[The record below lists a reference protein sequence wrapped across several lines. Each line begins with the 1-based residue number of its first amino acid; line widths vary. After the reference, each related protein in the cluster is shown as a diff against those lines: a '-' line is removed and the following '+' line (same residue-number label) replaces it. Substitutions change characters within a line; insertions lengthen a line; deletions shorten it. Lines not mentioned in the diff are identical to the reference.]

1 MSITSNIR
9 AGSAYVE
16 VTADT
21 GRLNKGLSQAQAQ
34 LRAFGQTCTNVGRD
48 LLVLSGAMA
57 APFAMAVRSF
67 ANFDDTMRLAQA
79 VTGSIGE
86 AFESLTRTAQT
97 LGRTTSFTAQQ
108 VAGAMV
114 ALGRMGLASS
124 EIEAS
129 IGAVLNLSRATGTDL
144 SESADIAANSLRI
157 FGLSA
162 DRMASVSDVLTAA
175 ANGSAQTLT
184 DLFDAMK
191 MAGPQA
197 KAAGEDITDT
207 AAAIGVLA
215 NVGLKGSLAGTA
227 LRKSFSQF
235 AKVKIQDKLASVG
248 VRAVDAIG
256 NLRKMADIVRDLAGA
271 MNAMP
276 TAQRIAFAEEIFD
289 LRGSLAGL
297 SLTGN
302 VADLDNFLGKLRDVD
317 GVAATTSQKMD
328 AGLGG
333 SFRLLKSAVEGAMNA
348 VGAAVSDTLQPFT
361 DRITS
366 VINALTNWIER
377 NAGLVTAFAA
387 TVAGAAALGAAILAV
402 GLACKGVAAAAGLAR
417 GVLVSFGAVQRAV
430 AGSGLAR
437 SLAVIAHS
445 FADYRNQ
452 AIPAMVG
459 TSRLLAALNLPID
472 RRALQIA
479 SSFVLMG
486 NAEAAAAAKAVVA
499 TRFQAVAG
507 ALRSLSLSTLA
518 ATAATK
524 AHTAASAASAAVA
537 RALAAARGLAASVTA
552 ALSLANA
559 KAAAT
564 AAASTAANVALGLSA
579 KAVAAGYL
587 LAHTAASAFLALPI
601 SVVFL
606 AIAGAVAFLVHGLS
620 RSSRYT
626 AQLSTDM
633 EKLREAGDE
642 LRSSDQLRMQRLQ
655 QLAGK
660 QSLTNAEMA
669 EAERLAAALRG
680 RYGDL
685 GISIDRVAGK
695 LDMAADAQGRFNEA
709 LRKATLAQLDA
720 EIEEHRNNVR
730 ELEKENDSLVSSWS
744 GAAWDYVTSGFDS
757 DVVSDKVQ
765 KNYDRISVERKK
777 LEALLLRRNAAAGG
791 DAGALTGKTENEAL
805 QEAIQADSQAA
816 LATQSDAEQ
825 AAKRLAEIERKLR
838 RENQTSLE
846 NEIEDIRDLR
856 DEYKGLIETMLDYEY
871 SRADADEAKI
881 AQLEE
886 KLARADEE
894 AEARVEAARSKRQQ
908 ELAKEV
914 ADLQGT
920 FDEQAGDIERRREER
935 RQDREIDETLK
946 TDPGKAVSMIEDLLI
961 HAQQAAAASRADFGA
976 ALADAQSDGEI
987 SDEERD
993 RLRGLQN
1000 AFASAENLVDKYS
1013 EKLRGAREGAE
1024 EADGNSRDRIAGT
1037 FYAKAAEAMGGLDL
1051 QTRTAAA
1058 TEKIADNTKKTNDL
1072 LRKGAGG
1079 LTFT

>member
-1 MSITSNIR
+1 MSIVSNIR

-57 APFAMAVRSF
+57 APFALAVRSF
-67 ANFDDTMRLAQA
+67 AGFDDTMRLAQA
-79 VTGSIGE
+79 VTGSTGE

-97 LGRTTSFTAQQ
+97 LGRTTSFTAQE

-114 ALGRMGLASS
+114 ALGRMGFASS

-227 LRKSFSQF
+227 LRKSYSQF

-248 VRAVDAIG
+248 VRAVDSAG
-256 NLRKMADIVRDLAGA
+256 NLRRMADVIRDLSAA
-271 MNAMP
+271 MGRMP
-276 TAQRIAFAEEIFD
+276 TAERIAFAEEIFD

-302 VADLDNFLGKLRDVD
+302 VAQLDEFLGRLRDVD

-348 VGAAVSDTLQPFT
+348 VGAAVNDSLQPFT
-361 DRITS
+361 DRVTA
-366 VINALTNWIER
+366 VVNALIGWIER

-387 TVAGAAALGAAILAV
+387 TVVGAAALGAAILAV
-402 GLACKGVAAAAGLAR
+402 GLACKSVAAAAGLAR
-417 GVLVSFGAVQRAV
+417 GVLVSFGAVQRLV
-430 AGSGLAR
+430 AGSSLAR
-437 SLAVIAHS
+437 SLSLIAHS

-479 SSFVLMG
+479 SSLVLMG
-486 NAEAAAAAKAVVA
+486 NAEAAAAAKTVLA
-499 TRFQAVAG
+499 TRFQAVAN

-524 AHTAASAASAAVA
+524 AHTAASAVGAAVT
-537 RALAAARGLAASVTA
+537 RGLAAARALAASVTA
-552 ALSLANA
+552 ALSLANIR
-559 KAAAT
+559 AAAT
-564 AAASTAANVALGLSA
+564 AAASTAANIALGLSA
-579 KAVAAGYL
+579 KTVAGGYL
-587 LAHTAASAFLALPI
+587 LASAAASAFMALPI

-606 AIAGAVAFLVHGLS
+606 AIVGAIGALVYGLA

-626 AQLSTDM
+626 AQLSEDM

-669 EAERLAAALRG
+669 EAERLSAALKG

-695 LDMAADAQGRFNEA
+695 LDMAADSQDRFNA
-709 LRKATLAQLDA
+709 AMRKATLAQLDA
-720 EIEEHRNNVR
+720 EIQEHGNNIR
-730 ELEKENDSLVSSWS
+730 ELEKENDSLTSSWA
-744 GAAWDYVTSGFDS
+744 GATWDYVSSGFDG
-757 DVVSDKVQ
+757 DVLSDKVQ
-765 KNYDRISVERKK
+765 KNFDKISVERKK

-791 DAGALTGKTENEAL
+791 DAGALTGKAETEAL

-825 AAKRLAEIERKLR
+825 AAKRLAEIERRLR

-856 DEYKGLIETMLDYEY
+856 DEYKQLIETMLEYEY
-871 SRADADEAKI
+871 SRADADEARI
-881 AQLEE
+881 AELEE

-894 AEARVEAARSKRQQ
+894 AEARVEAARAKRQQ

-914 ADLQGT
+914 ADLQGA
-920 FDEQAGDIERRREER
+920 FDEQAGEIVRRRDER
-935 RQDREIDETLK
+935 RQDREIDETLAA
-946 TDPGKAVSMIEDLLI
+946 DPAKGVALVERLLAQ
-961 HAQQAAAASRADFGA
+961 AQQAAAASRENFAS
-976 ALADAQSDGEI
+976 ALADAQADGEI
-987 SDEERD
+987 DDAERE
-993 RLRGLQN
+993 RLRGIQN
-1000 AFASAENLVDKYS
+1000 AFVSAEGLVDKYS
-1013 EKLRGAREGAE
+1013 EKLRGARQGAE
-1024 EADGNSRDRIAGT
+1024 EADAGSRDRVAGT

-1058 TEKIADNTKKTNDL
+1058 TEKVAENTRKTNDL

>member
-1 MSITSNIR
+1 MSIASNIR

-57 APFAMAVRSF
+57 APFALAVRSF

-79 VTGSIGE
+79 VTGSTGE

-97 LGRTTSFTAQQ
+97 LGRTTSFTAQE

-114 ALGRMGLASS
+114 ALGRMGFASS

-248 VRAVDAIG
+248 VRAVDATG

-302 VADLDNFLGKLRDVD
+302 VAQLDEFLGKLRDVD

-348 VGAAVSDTLQPFT
+348 IGAAVSDTLQPFT

-377 NAGLVTAFAA
+377 NVGLVTAFAA

-459 TSRLLAALNLPID
+459 TSRLLAALRLPID

-486 NAEAAAAAKAVVA
+486 NAEAAAAAKTVLA
-499 TRFQAVAG
+499 TRFQAVAN

-524 AHTAASAASAAVA
+524 AHTAASAVGAAVT
-537 RALAAARGLAASVTA
+537 RGLAAARALAASVTA
-552 ALSLANA
+552 ALSLTNIR
-559 KAAAT
+559 AAAT
-564 AAASTAANVALGLSA
+564 AAASTAANIALGLSA
-579 KAVAAGYL
+579 KAVAGGYL
-587 LAHTAASAFLALPI
+587 LATAAASAFMALPI

-606 AIAGAVAFLVHGLS
+606 AIVGAIGALVYGLA

-626 AQLSTDM
+626 AQLSEDM

-669 EAERLAAALRG
+669 EAERLSAVLRG

-695 LDMAADAQGRFNEA
+695 LDMATDSQDRFNAA

-720 EIEEHRNNVR
+720 EIQEHRNNIR
-730 ELEKENDSLVSSWS
+730 ELEKENDSLTSSWS
-744 GAAWDYVTSGFDS
+744 GAAWDYVSSGFDS
-757 DVVSDKVQ
+757 NVLSDKVQ
-765 KNYDRISVERKK
+765 KNFDKISVERKK

-791 DAGALTGKTENEAL
+791 DSGALTGKTETEAL

-825 AAKRLAEIERKLR
+825 AAKRLAEIERRLR

-856 DEYKGLIETMLDYEY
+856 DEYKQLIETMLDYEH
-871 SRADADEAKI
+871 SRADADEARI
-881 AQLEE
+881 AELEE

-894 AEARVEAARSKRQQ
+894 ADARVEAARSKRRQ

-914 ADLQGT
+914 ADLQGA
-920 FDEQAGDIERRREER
+920 FDEQAGEIVRRRDER
-935 RQDREIDETLK
+935 RQDREIDETLAA
-946 TDPGKAVSMIEDLLI
+946 DPAKGVALVERLLAQ
-961 HAQQAAAASRADFGA
+961 AQQAAAASRENFAS

-987 SDEERD
+987 DDAERE
-993 RLRGLQN
+993 RLRGIQN
-1000 AFASAENLVDKYS
+1000 AFASAEGLVDKYS
-1013 EKLRGAREGAE
+1013 EKLRGARQGAE
-1024 EADGNSRDRIAGT
+1024 EADAGSRDRVAGT

-1058 TEKIADNTKKTNDL
+1058 TEKVAENTRKTNDL

>member
-1 MSITSNIR
+1 MSLASNIR

-21 GRLNKGLSQAQAQ
+21 GRLDKGLSQAQAQ

-67 ANFDDTMRLAQA
+67 AGFDDTMRLAQA
-79 VTGSIGE
+79 VTGSTGE

-97 LGRTTSFTAQQ
+97 LGRTTSFTAQE

-114 ALGRMGLASS
+114 ALGRMGFASS

-227 LRKSFSQF
+227 LRKSYSQF

-248 VRAVDAIG
+248 VRALEANG
-256 NLRKMADIVRDLAGA
+256 NLRRMADVIRDLSAA
-271 MNAMP
+271 MSRMP
-276 TAQRIAFAEEIFD
+276 TGQRIAFAEEIFD

-302 VADLDNFLGKLRDVD
+302 VAQLDEFLGKLRDVD

-333 SFRLLKSAVEGAMNA
+333 SFRLLKSARDLFLGQLPPVMFREPVFPLTA
-348 VGAAVSDTLQPFT
+348 VCVSAILF
-361 DRITS
+361 
-366 VINALTNWIER
+366 
-377 NAGLVTAFAA
+377 
-387 TVAGAAALGAAILAV
+387 LGAVRRALSRRERAYERIQL
-402 GLACKGVAAAAGLAR
+402 VAAAAGLAR
-417 GVLVSFGAVQRAV
+417 GVLVSFGAVQRLV

-437 SLAVIAHS
+437 SLALIAHS

-472 RRALQIA
+472 RRAMQIA

-486 NAEAAAAAKAVVA
+486 NAEAAAAAKTVLA
-499 TRFQAVAG
+499 TRFQAVAN

-524 AHTAASAASAAVA
+524 AHAAASAVGSAVT
-537 RALAAARGLAASVTA
+537 RGLAAARALAASVTA
-552 ALSLANA
+552 ALSLANI
-559 KAAAT
+559 KATAT
-564 AAASTAANVALGLSA
+564 AAASTAANIALGLSA
-579 KAVAAGYL
+579 RAVAGGYL
-587 LAHTAASAFLALPI
+587 LASAAASAFMALPI

-606 AIAGAVAFLVHGLS
+606 AIVGAIGALVYGLA

-626 AQLSTDM
+626 AQLSEDM

-669 EAERLAAALRG
+669 EAERLSAALSG

-695 LDMAADAQGRFNEA
+695 LDMATDSQDRFNA
-709 LRKATLAQLDA
+709 AMRKATLAQLDA
-720 EIEEHRNNVR
+720 EIQEHRNNIR
-730 ELEKENDSLVSSWS
+730 ELEKENDSLTSSWA
-744 GAAWDYVTSGFDS
+744 GATWDYVSSGFDG
-757 DVVSDKVQ
+757 DVLSDKVQ
-765 KNYDRISVERKK
+765 KNFDKIAVERQK
-777 LEALLLRRNAAAGG
+777 LEALLLRRDAAAGG
-791 DAGALTGKTENEAL
+791 DAGALTGKAETEAL
-805 QEAIQADSQAA
+805 QEAIQADAQAA

-825 AAKRLAEIERKLR
+825 AAKRLAEIERRLR

-856 DEYKGLIETMLDYEY
+856 DEYKQLIETMLDYEY

-881 AQLEE
+881 AELEE

-914 ADLQGT
+914 SDLQGA
-920 FDEQAGDIERRREER
+920 FDEQAGEIVRRRDER
-935 RQDREIDETLK
+935 RQDREIDETLAA
-946 TDPGKAVSMIEDLLI
+946 DPAKGVALVERLLAK
-961 HAQQAAAASRADFGA
+961 AQQAAAASRENFAS
-976 ALADAQSDGEI
+976 ALADAQADGEI
-987 SDEERD
+987 DDAERE
-993 RLRGLQN
+993 RLRGIQN
-1000 AFASAENLVDKYS
+1000 AFVSAEGLVDKYS
-1013 EKLRGAREGAE
+1013 EKLRGARQGAE
-1024 EADGNSRDRIAGT
+1024 EADASSRDRVAGT

-1058 TEKIADNTKKTNDL
+1058 TEKVAENTRKTNDL
-1072 LRKGAGG
+1072 LRRGAGG

>member
-1 MSITSNIR
+1 MSIASNIR
-9 AGSAYVE
+9 AGRAYVE

-21 GRLNKGLSQAQAQ
+21 SKLGRGLAQAQAQ

-79 VTGSIGE
+79 VTGSTGE

-114 ALGRMGLASS
+114 ALGRMGFASS

-248 VRAVDAIG
+248 VRAVDATG

-271 MNAMP
+271 MNTMP

-302 VADLDNFLGKLRDVD
+302 VAQLDEFLGKLRDVD

-348 VGAAVSDTLQPFT
+348 VGAAVNDTLQPFT

-366 VINALTNWIER
+366 VINALTGWIER
-377 NAGLVTAFAA
+377 NAGLVTTFAA

-459 TSRLLAALNLPID
+459 TSRLLAALRLPID

-479 SSFVLMG
+479 SSG
-486 NAEAAAAAKAVVA
+486 TSKSE
-499 TRFQAVAG
+499 
-507 ALRSLSLSTLA
+507 
-518 ATAATK
+518 
-524 AHTAASAASAAVA
+524 
-537 RALAAARGLAASVTA
+537 
-552 ALSLANA
+552 
-559 KAAAT
+559 
-564 AAASTAANVALGLSA
+564 
-579 KAVAAGYL
+579 
-587 LAHTAASAFLALPI
+587 I
-601 SVVFL
+601 
-606 AIAGAVAFLVHGLS
+606 
-620 RSSRYT
+620 
-626 AQLSTDM
+626 
-633 EKLREAGDE
+633 EAG
-642 LRSSDQLRMQRLQ
+642 Q
-655 QLAGK
+655 QHQFLH
-660 QSLTNAEMA
+660 
-669 EAERLAAALRG
+669 
-680 RYGDL
+680 
-685 GISIDRVAGK
+685 
-695 LDMAADAQGRFNEA
+695 
-709 LRKATLAQLDA
+709 KAF
-720 EIEEHRNNVR
+720 V
-730 ELEKENDSLVSSWS
+730 
-744 GAAWDYVTSGFDS
+744 F
-757 DVVSDKVQ
+757 
-765 KNYDRISVERKK
+765 
-777 LEALLLRRNAAAGG
+777 
-791 DAGALTGKTENEAL
+791 
-805 QEAIQADSQAA
+805 
-816 LATQSDAEQ
+816 
-825 AAKRLAEIERKLR
+825 
-838 RENQTSLE
+838 
-846 NEIEDIRDLR
+846 
-856 DEYKGLIETMLDYEY
+856 
-871 SRADADEAKI
+871 
-881 AQLEE
+881 
-886 KLARADEE
+886 
-894 AEARVEAARSKRQQ
+894 
-908 ELAKEV
+908 
-914 ADLQGT
+914 
-920 FDEQAGDIERRREER
+920 
-935 RQDREIDETLK
+935 
-946 TDPGKAVSMIEDLLI
+946 P
-961 HAQQAAAASRADFGA
+961 
-976 ALADAQSDGEI
+976 
-987 SDEERD
+987 
-993 RLRGLQN
+993 
-1000 AFASAENLVDKYS
+1000 
-1013 EKLRGAREGAE
+1013 
-1024 EADGNSRDRIAGT
+1024 
-1037 FYAKAAEAMGGLDL
+1037 
-1051 QTRTAAA
+1051 
-1058 TEKIADNTKKTNDL
+1058 
-1072 LRKGAGG
+1072 
-1079 LTFT
+1079 

>member
-1 MSITSNIR
+1 MSLASNIR

-34 LRAFGQTCTNVGRD
+34 LHAFGQTCTNVGRD

-57 APFAMAVRSF
+57 APFALAVRSF

-79 VTGSIGE
+79 VTGSTGE

-97 LGRTTSFTAQQ
+97 LGRTTSFTAQE

-114 ALGRMGLASS
+114 ALGRMGFASS

-227 LRKSFSQF
+227 LRKSYSQF

-248 VRAVDAIG
+248 VRALEANG
-256 NLRKMADIVRDLAGA
+256 NLRRMADVIRDLASA
-271 MNAMP
+271 MSRMP
-276 TAQRIAFAEEIFD
+276 TGQRIAFAEEIFD

-302 VADLDNFLGKLRDVD
+302 VAQLDEFLGKLRDVD

-348 VGAAVSDTLQPFT
+348 VGAAVNDTLQPFT
-361 DRITS
+361 DRVTA
-366 VINALTNWIER
+366 VINALTRWIER
-377 NAGLVTAFAA
+377 NAGLVTTFAT

-417 GVLVSFGAVQRAV
+417 GVLVSFEAVQRLV

-437 SLAVIAHS
+437 SLALIAHS

-459 TSRLLAALNLPID
+459 TSRLLAALRLPID

-486 NAEAAAAAKAVVA
+486 NAEAAAAAKAVLA
-499 TRFQAVAG
+499 TRFQAVAN
-507 ALRSLSLSTLA
+507 ALRFLSLSTLA

-524 AHTAASAASAAVA
+524 AHAAASAVGAAVT
-537 RALAAARGLAASVTA
+537 RGLAAARALAASVTA
-552 ALSLANA
+552 ALSLTNIRAAVTATASTAANIA
-559 KAAAT
+559 LGLSARAVAGGYLLAT
-564 AAASTAANVALGLSA
+564 AAAS
-579 KAVAAGYL
+579 
-587 LAHTAASAFLALPI
+587 AFMALPI

-606 AIAGAVAFLVHGLS
+606 AIVGAIGALVYGLA

-626 AQLSTDM
+626 AQLSEDM

-669 EAERLAAALRG
+669 EAERLSAALKG

-695 LDMAADAQGRFNEA
+695 LDMATDSQDRFNAA

-720 EIEEHRNNVR
+720 EIQEHRNNIR

-757 DVVSDKVQ
+757 NVVSDKVQ
-765 KNYDRISVERKK
+765 KNYDKISVERKK
-777 LEALLLRRNAAAGG
+777 LQALLLRRNAAAGG
-791 DAGALTGKTENEAL
+791 DAGALAGKTETEAL
-805 QEAIQADSQAA
+805 QEAIQADAQAA

-856 DEYKGLIETMLDYEY
+856 DEYTELIKTMLDYEY

-881 AQLEE
+881 AELEE

-894 AEARVEAARSKRQQ
+894 AEARVETARSKRQQ

-914 ADLQGT
+914 ADLQGA
-920 FDEQAGDIERRREER
+920 FDEQADEIIRRRDER

-946 TDPGKAVSMIEDLLI
+946 EDPTKGIALIERLLSQ
-961 HAQQAAAASRADFGA
+961 AQQAAATSREQFAT
-976 ALADAQSDGEI
+976 ALADAQADGEI
-987 SDEERD
+987 DDSERD
-993 RLRGLQN
+993 RLRGIQN
-1000 AFASAENLVDKYS
+1000 AFASAESLVDKYS
-1013 EKLRGAREGAE
+1013 EKLRGARQGAE
-1024 EADGNSRDRIAGT
+1024 EADANARDRSAGT

-1058 TEKIADNTKKTNDL
+1058 TEKVAENTKKTNEL
-1072 LRKGAGG
+1072 LRKGVGG
-1079 LTFT
+1079 LKFT